1 MKSRLTVFFEYA
13 ALAFV
18 ILGVIYVGAYLLT
31 VKRIVACGPT
41 ADPSKVFWVVSP
53 DFPNRWTVALFSPAL
68 AMDRDHIRRRYW
80 ESWYVVNGTNKIF
93 ETDLLKINRRQQG
106 QNQ

>member
-1 MKSRLTVFFEYA
+1 MKSRLIAFLEYA
-13 ALAFV
+13 ALCFV
-18 ILGVIYVGAYLLT
+18 FLGVVYAGAYLLA
-31 VKRIVACGPT
+31 VKRVVASGPT
-41 ADPSKVFWVVSP
+41 SDPSKVFWVVSP
-53 DFPNRWTVALFSPAL
+53 DFPNRWTVALLSPAL
-68 AMDRDHIRRRYW
+68 AMDRGHIRRRYW